1 MRQRSNGGA
10 AEDLVS
16 HCKDFSLY
24 PEWISNSGA
33 GLGISSLSAALR
45 IDAGDK
51 AGSREE
57 EEAIAEAC
65 GGCWWLGPGWRK
77 GHGEQWLDCWQVL
90 KAEPTGC
97 SEGLEKGVR
106 ERSQGRLGSL
116 GLSSWKADVTNSGDR
131 KGGRENRCGDGNVST

>member
-1 MRQRSNGGA
+1 MRQSNGGA

-16 HCKDFSLY
+16 HCKDFSLILNGSATL
-24 PEWISNSGA
+24 EQGREM
-33 GLGISSLSAALR
+33 SSLSAALR

-51 AGSREE
+51 AGSRGGGGGY
-57 EEAIAEAC
+57 C
-65 GGCWWLGPGWRK
+65 RSLGGCWWLGPGWRK

-106 ERSQGRLGSL
+106 ER
-116 GLSSWKADVTNSGDR
+116 KESGD
-131 KGGRENRCGDGNVST
+131 